1 MVITIICV
9 LVRAVVYKYK
19 CIPFGSGWVL
29 DGSGVDDDYVITA
42 GDRRTGEEVAVVWV
56 LNGSGV
62 DDVIAAGDRRTGEE
76 VAVVWVLNGS
86 GGDDDDDD
94 DVIAAGDRRTGEEV
108 AVVWVLDGS
117 GFPVLSRAGNRTAH
131 LRLVP
136 GES

>member
-1 MVITIICV
+1 M
-9 LVRAVVYKYK
+9 LVGAIVYKYR
-19 CIPFGSGWVL
+19 CILFGTGWVL
-29 DGSGVDDDYVITA
+29 DRSGVDDDVITA

-56 LNGSGV
+56 LDGSGV
-62 DDVIAAGDRRTGEE
+62 
-76 VAVVWVLNGS
+76 
-86 GGDDDDDD
+86 DDD